1 MTCVG
6 HELKWVLLRRT
17 VLVPEMLIYILF
29 SANIGFFFRLNVV
42 FFVILQSFIEY
53 NKNHYNE
60 RFIQMA

>member
-6 HELKWVLLRRT
+6 HELKCVLLRRT
-17 VLVPEMLIYILF
+17 VFVPEMLIYILF
-29 SANIGFFFRLNVV
+29 SANIGFFFRLSVV